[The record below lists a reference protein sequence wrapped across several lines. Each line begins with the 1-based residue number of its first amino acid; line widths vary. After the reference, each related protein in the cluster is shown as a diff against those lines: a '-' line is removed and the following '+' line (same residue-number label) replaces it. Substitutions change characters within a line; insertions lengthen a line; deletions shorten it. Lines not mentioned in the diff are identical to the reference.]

1 MKKIII
7 SLLIVL
13 SVKGSMACDIC
24 GCGVGSYYTG
34 ILPEFNKKIF
44 GLRYRHNSLQTHIGS
59 GGVTSYLT
67 TDEIFR
73 TTELWGGWTI
83 SKKLRLTGYIP
94 FSFNEKLNQ
103 GITHKKSGLG
113 DIGLQAFYQL
123 FDKRNA
129 HEKSFISHSLW
140 AGAGIKLP
148 TGKYDEAE
156 KDDSQQSANIFQ
168 LGTASTD
175 FTVNLYYDL
184 RIQDFGI
191 NTSASYKINS
201 NNNSGYRYGNK
212 LNTSLQAYYKIL
224 AAKKV
229 RIAPNVGV
237 SWETAAKDIDNKFS
251 VDVSGGNILL
261 QTLGA
266 EISFGKIA
274 IGGNWQRPLSQK
286 LANGFVKANDRT
298 MVHLSFML

>member
-1 MKKIII
+1 MKKLIIVL
-7 SLLIVL
+7 SIVL
-13 SVKGSMACDIC
+13 SVNTLMACDIC

-44 GLRYRHNSLQTHIGS
+44 GLRYRYNSIQTHIGP

-67 TDEIFR
+67 TDETFR

-83 SKKLRLTGYIP
+83 SKKFRLTGYIP
-94 FSFNEKLNQ
+94 VSFNEKLNQ

-113 DIGLQAFYQL
+113 DIGVQAFYQL
-123 FDKRNA
+123 FDKRND
-129 HEKSFISHSLW
+129 KGKNFISHSLW

-148 TGKYDEAE
+148 TGKYNEAE
-156 KDDSQQSANIFQ
+156 KDANQQSANTFQ

-175 FTVNLYYDL
+175 FTFNLYYDL

-191 NTSASYKINS
+191 NTSASYKVNTKNTS
-201 NNNSGYRYGNK
+201 NYRYGNK
-212 LNTSLQAYYKIL
+212 LNTSLQAYYKFL
-224 AAKKV
+224 MAKKV
-229 RIAPNVGV
+229 RIAPNAGL
-237 SWETAAKDIDNKFS
+237 SWETADKDRDNKFP

-266 EISFGKIA
+266 EVSFGKIA
-274 IGGNWQRPLSQK
+274 IGGNWQRPLSQD
-286 LANGFVKANDRT
+286 LANGFVKANDRA

>member
-1 MKKIII
+1 MK
-7 SLLIVL
+7 IVVLALL
-13 SVKGSMACDIC
+13 SVFSFQVSFACDIC

-44 GLRYRHNSLQTHIGS
+44 GLRYRYNSIQTHIGP
-59 GGVTSYLT
+59 GGITSYLT
-67 TDEIFR
+67 TDETFR

-83 SKKLRLTGYIP
+83 SKKFRLTGYIP
-94 FSFNEKLNQ
+94 VSFNEKLNQ
-103 GITHKKSGLG
+103 GVLYKKSGLG
-113 DIGLQAFYQL
+113 DIGVQAFYQL

-129 HEKSFISHSLW
+129 HEKNFISHSLW
-140 AGAGIKLP
+140 AGVGIKLP

-156 KDDSQQSANIFQ
+156 KNNSQQSANTFQ

-175 FTVNLYYDL
+175 FTFNLYYDL

-191 NTSASYKINS
+191 NTSASYKVNTKNS
-201 NNNSGYRYGNK
+201 SGYQYGNK
-212 LNTSLQAYYKIL
+212 LNTSVQAYYKIL
-224 AAKKV
+224 AAKKI

-237 SWETAAKDIDNKFS
+237 SWETAQKDDDKKFP
-251 VDVSGGNILL
+251 VDVSGGNIVL

-274 IGGNWQRPLSQK
+274 VGGNWQRPLSQK
-286 LANGFVKANDRT
+286 LANGFVKANDRA
-298 MVHLSFML
+298 MVHVSFML